1 MQSFLSQFRPPVSAV
16 WKLRGYSGQAQRD
29 GTAVKCATTQM
40 GLWSP
45 EPAQAE
51 LDSLHKFKFM
61 CSLGAEARR
70 EGFWG
75 GEWEH
80 LPSPGMWPSSHGPE
94 PPAGGQLENV
104 HPATKPVSLVGFGS
118 FFPLMAPRGWGLR
131 VPLEGKKKNS
141 HPTDMTLHG

>member
-51 LDSLHKFKFM
+51 LDSLCKFKFM

-80 LPSPGMWPSSHGPE
+80 LPSLGMWPSLHGPE
-94 PPAGGQLENV
+94 PQQVDNLKMSIQPQSQFLWLVLV
-104 HPATKPVSLVGFGS
+104 HS
-118 FFPLMAPRGWGLR
+118 F
-131 VPLEGKKKNS
+131 
-141 HPTDMTLHG
+141 H